1 MEMLMLGRMKKL
13 FWEPYQGLP
22 IQVYAIFF
30 ARLINAVGLFVHP
43 LLTLIFTRKI
53 GLSEAEAGVFV
64 SISGIII
71 AVSSL
76 IGGKF
81 SDRFGRKVIICVSD
95 GMAALAIAACSLI
108 PVSMWTVYL
117 IMVANFFIGFSDPSH
132 NALIADVTEPD
143 QREKAY
149 SLTYLGFN
157 VGFVIGPALGSLL
170 FENHL
175 RWLFLGDGLTLL
187 IAVALIIAFVKEVHK
202 EAPTEA
208 AVEGSIVKVLLAA
221 PALLVFSMILM
232 FYNIVYAQWGFLLP
246 LTSADR
252 FVNGVTVYGILAS
265 LNGLVVIVMTPIITA
280 KLSALTN
287 TGRIFIGGIFYTVGF
302 VSFAYPIGIGGM
314 ALGVLIFTLGEI
326 MVTISYMPY
335 IIARTPSSHRGRMSA
350 VLPIII
356 GAGYTIGPLASGHL
370 AGAYGIEN
378 TWLVIGAI
386 MLFSTVCMFL
396 FSRFDR
402 AHVS

>member
-1 MEMLMLGRMKKL
+1 MIDRVKQL
-13 FWEPYQGLP
+13 FWEPYRGLP
-22 IQVYAIFF
+22 VQVYAIFF

-53 GLSEAEAGVFV
+53 GLSEAEAGIYV

-81 SDRFGRKVIICVSD
+81 SDRFGRKIIICISD
-95 GMAALAIAACSLI
+95 GLAALAIASCSLI

-117 IMVANFFIGFSDPSH
+117 IMIANFFVGFSDPSH
-132 NALIADVTEPD
+132 NALIADVTEPKD
-143 QREKAY
+143 RERAY

-187 IAVALIIAFVKEVHK
+187 IAVGLIVLFVKEVHH

-208 AVEGSIVKVLLAA
+208 AVEGSIFKVLKGA
-221 PALLVFSMILM
+221 PVLLVFSMILM
-232 FYNIVYAQWGFLLP
+232 FYNIVYSQWGFLLP
-246 LTSADR
+246 ITAADR
-252 FVNGVTVYGILAS
+252 FANGVWLYGILAS
-265 LNGLVVIVMTPIITA
+265 SNGLVVILMTPIITA
-280 KLSALTN
+280 RLSKVSN
-287 TGRIFIGGIFYTVGF
+287 TGRIFIGGILYTIGF
-302 VSFAYPIGIGGM
+302 SSFAYSIGIAGM
-314 ALGVLIFTLGEI
+314 AAGVVILTLGEI
-326 MVTISYMPY
+326 MVTISYMPF

-350 VLPIII
+350 VLPIIM
-356 GAGYTIGPLASGHL
+356 GAGYTIGPLASGTL
-370 AGAYGIEN
+370 TERFGVETAWQI
-378 TWLVIGAI
+378 IGGI
-386 MLFSTVCMFL
+386 MLFSTLCMFL
-396 FSRFDR
+396 FARFDR
-402 AHVS
+402 RQMMSS

>member
-1 MEMLMLGRMKKL
+1 MIDRVKQI
-13 FWEPYQGLP
+13 FWEPYRGLP
-22 IQVYAIFF
+22 LQVYAIFF

-53 GLSEAEAGVFV
+53 GLSEAEAGIYV

-76 IGGKF
+76 IGGKV
-81 SDRFGRKVIICVSD
+81 SDRYGRKVIICISD
-95 GMAALAIAACSLI
+95 GLAAVAIAACSLF
-108 PVSMWTVYL
+108 PVSMLTVYL

-132 NALIADVTEPD
+132 NALIADVTEPED
-143 QREKAY
+143 RARAY

-175 RWLFLGDGLTLL
+175 KWLFLGDGLTLL
-187 IAVALIIAFVKEVHK
+187 IAVGLIVLFVKEIHH
-202 EAPTEA
+202 EAPSEA
-208 AVEGSIVKVLLAA
+208 AIEGSIIKVLKAV
-221 PALLVFSMILM
+221 PILLVFSLILM
-232 FYNIVYAQWGFLLP
+232 FYNIVYSQWGFLLP
-246 LTSADR
+246 ITAADR
-252 FVNGVTVYGILAS
+252 FSNGVWLYGILAS
-265 LNGLVVIVMTPIITA
+265 FNGLVVILMTPIITA
-280 KLSALTN
+280 RLSKITN

-302 VSFAYPIGIGGM
+302 ASFAYPIGIFGM
-314 ALGVLIFTLGEI
+314 AVGVVILTLGEI

-356 GAGYTIGPLASGHL
+356 GAGYTIGPLASGTLVEHFGVD
-370 AGAYGIEN
+370 A
-378 TWLVIGAI
+378 TWQIIGGI
-386 MLFSTVCMFL
+386 MLFSTLCMYF
-396 FSRFDR
+396 FARYDR
-402 AHVS
+402 RQMMSL